1 MKKAKTKIKKRKKS
15 QKIYKN
21 TDKENLNK
29 ELDIILNDNNPDIS
43 NESFSSQENKSD
55 EEN

>member
-29 ELDIILNDNNPDIS
+29 EWDIILNDNNPDIS

-55 EEN
+55 EEG